1 MPAKFDETYQNHS
14 GKAFRRAAFKKVSF
28 EETREVIKKL
38 VPDESAGIL
47 GSKQE
52 ITKKKTKRN
61 LE

>member
-1 MPAKFDETYQNHS
+1 MPAKFDDTYQNHS

-28 EETREVIKKL
+28 EETREVIKNWFQMN
-38 VPDESAGIL
+38 PL

-52 ITKKKTKRN
+52 ITKKKAKGN